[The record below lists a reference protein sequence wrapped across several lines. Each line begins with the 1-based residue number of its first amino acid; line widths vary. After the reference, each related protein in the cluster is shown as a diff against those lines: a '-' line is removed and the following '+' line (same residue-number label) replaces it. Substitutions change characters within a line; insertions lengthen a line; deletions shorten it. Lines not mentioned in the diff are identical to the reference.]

1 MTSSIHI
8 HRTIEP
14 FITEVNPLFLFNK
27 DESKSL
33 SPSLLKIKKELK
45 KQIKKPS
52 PLPTLTPTERKLVKE
67 INEQTNTLN
76 KNNITRTKAYLDF
89 YQQHP
94 EVHWSFMAHM
104 VSRNGGYNMT
114 DLKGGFLNKLMTLK
128 ERKSFFEFLER
139 SNWLIFQDAFPQLLL
154 YKESLHRSQ
163 NLFHLL
169 PHLHVSIFM
178 KTIWNH
184 FWKQGDSALLTIALV
199 INEQSYLESRVVQNP
214 VYKDNVLSSLEFKLQ
229 DLLSM
234 NHILF
239 PYLIDHNTK
248 LIGDTVHH
256 FENLHERILIGKRLY
271 KILFGDQQR
280 LKQIVSWAVK
290 HPHTGSRMDYWPQL
304 FHYVDEGVPALHLT
318 PRIVACKLTPGS
330 PRIYS
335 PKLELTWKDQ
345 THEEAEIADWFNDWK
360 VIHYLKDENLNVNG
374 EIQSE
379 YCRTLA
385 TLELAAIAT
394 KPISVFD

>member
-1 MTSSIHI
+1 M
-8 HRTIEP
+8 
-14 FITEVNPLFLFNK
+14 FLFNK

-52 PLPTLTPTERKLVKE
+52 LLPTLTPTERNLVKE

-89 YQQHP
+89 YQEHP
-94 EVHWSFMAHM
+94 EIHWSFMAHM

-114 DLKGGFLNKLMTLK
+114 DLKGGFLSKLMTLK
-128 ERKSFFEFLER
+128 ERKSFFYFLER

-154 YKESLHRSQ
+154 YKKSLGQSQ

-169 PHLHVSIFM
+169 PHLRVSTFM
-178 KTIWNH
+178 ETVWNH
-184 FWKQGDSALLTIALV
+184 FWKIRDSSLVTIALV

-214 VYKDNVLSSLEFKLQ
+214 VYKEKVLSTFEFKLQ

-239 PYLIDHNTK
+239 PYSSDDKTK
-248 LIGDTVHH
+248 LVGNTVHH
-256 FENLHERILIGKRLY
+256 FESMHERILIGKRLY
-271 KILFGDQQR
+271 KILFGDQER
-280 LKQIVSWAVK
+280 LKAIESWAVK
-290 HPHTGSRMDYWPQL
+290 HPHTGSRMDYWPHL
-304 FHYVDEGVPALHLT
+304 FHYVDEGVPSLQWK
-318 PRIVACKLTPGS
+318 PRIVACKLTTGS

-335 PKLELTWKDQ
+335 PKLELAWKDQ
-345 THEEAEIADWFNDWK
+345 THEEAEIADWFDDWK
-360 VIHYLKDENLNVNG
+360 VVYYLKDDNVTANG

-379 YCRTLA
+379 YCRTLE
-385 TLELAAIAT
+385 TLELAAIAN
-394 KPISVFD
+394 KAVSIFD